1 MKNDITAELWKAVDD
16 NVIRYAGRFAPYFI
30 SRAQGSYLY
39 DTDGRAILDFTSG
52 QMCAILGHGHPDIV
66 AAMEKAMGEVAHLF
80 SGMLSPPVVEL
91 CKALSDLLPPGLDKV
106 ILLST
111 GGESNEAALR
121 MAKLH
126 TGGFEVAG
134 FSASWHGMTAAA
146 SSSTYSAG
154 HKGYGPGMPGS
165 MALPTPNCYRCP
177 VRHQRETCEL
187 ACLEIGF
194 ELIDRQSFGAPAAVI
209 AEPILSVGGIVELP
223 EGYLARLKEK
233 CRERGMLLILDEA
246 QTAMGRVG
254 ANFAFEAHGVAPD
267 ILTLSKTLGA
277 GLPLSA
283 TIVSAEVEED
293 CFDKGFLHL
302 TSHVADPLP
311 AYVGLAVLEVIA
323 RDHLAGRALEMG
335 EYLKAGLKA
344 MQARHE
350 CVGDVRGRG
359 LLIGVEIVAD
369 RERRTPAPELGGR
382 ISHRCME
389 LGLSMN
395 IVQIP
400 GLAGVFRIAPPL
412 TVTTDEIDA
421 GLTILDQAVTECAER
436 VGHD

>member
-1 MKNDITAELWKAVDD
+1 MNDHATARLWQTVDE
-16 NVIRYAGRFAPYFI
+16 NVFHYAGRFMPRMIA
-30 SRAQGSYLY
+30 RAQGSYLY
-39 DTDGRAILDFTSG
+39 DTEGRAILDFTSG
-52 QMCAILGHGHPDIV
+52 QMCAILGHNHPDIT
-66 AAMEKAMGEVAHLF
+66 AAIEKALGEVSHLF

-121 MAKLH
+121 AAKLH
-126 TGGFEVAG
+126 TGGFEVVG
-134 FSASWHGMTAAA
+134 FSASWHGMTAGV

-154 HKGYGPGMPGS
+154 HKGYGPGMPGT

-177 VRHQRETCEL
+177 MRMKRETCEL
-187 ACLEIGF
+187 ACMELGF
-194 ELIDRQSFGAPAAVI
+194 ELLDRQSFGAYAAVM

-223 EGYLARLKEK
+223 EGYMARLKEK

-277 GLPLSA
+277 GLPLAATVTSA
-283 TIVSAEVEED
+283 AIEED
-293 CFDKGFLHL
+293 CVAKGFLHL
-302 TSHVADPLP
+302 TSHVSDPLP
-311 AYVGLAVLEVIA
+311 ACVGVAVLEVIA
-323 RDHLAGRALEMG
+323 RDRLGARALEMG
-335 EYLKAGLKA
+335 EYLKAGLRD
-344 MQARHE
+344 MQTRHE

-359 LLIGVEIVAD
+359 LLIGVDIVSD

-382 ISHRCME
+382 ISARCLD

-395 IVQIP
+395 IVQLP
-400 GLAGVFRIAPPL
+400 GLGGVFRIAPPL
-412 TVTTDEIDA
+412 TVSPDEIDS
-421 GLTILDQAVTECAER
+421 GLAILDQAVAECVAENPR
-436 VGHD
+436 V

>member
-1 MKNDITAELWKAVDD
+1 MKNDMTADLWKAVDE

-66 AAMEKAMGEVAHLF
+66 AAMEKAMGEVSHLF

-134 FSASWHGMTAAA
+134 FAASWHGMTAAA

-154 HKGYGPGMPGS
+154 RKGYGPGMPGS

-194 ELIDRQSFGAPAAVI
+194 ELVDRQSYGAPAAVI

-223 EGYLARLKEK
+223 DGYLARLKEK
-233 CRERGMLLILDEA
+233 CHERGMLLILDEA

-323 RDHLAGRALEMG
+323 RDHLAARALEMG
-335 EYLKAGLKA
+335 EYLRSGLKA

-350 CVGDVRGRG
+350 CIGDVRGRG
-359 LLIGVEIVAD
+359 LLIGVEIVED

-382 ISHRCME
+382 ISNRCME

-395 IVQIP
+395 IVQLA

-412 TVTTDEIDA
+412 TVTTDELDA
-421 GLTILDQAVTECAER
+421 GLTILDQAIGEC
-436 VGHD
+436 VGMA

>member
-1 MKNDITAELWKAVDD
+1 MKNDITADLWKAVDD
-16 NVIRYAGRFAPYFI
+16 KVIRYAGRFAPYFI
-30 SRAQGSYLY
+30 SRARGSYLY

-134 FSASWHGMTAAA
+134 FAASWHGMTAAA

-194 ELIDRQSFGAPAAVI
+194 DLIDRQSFGAPAAVI

-223 EGYLARLKEK
+223 DGYLARLKEK
-233 CRERGMLLILDEA
+233 CHERGMLLILDEA

-311 AYVGLAVLEVIA
+311 AYVGLAVIEVIA
-323 RDHLAGRALEMG
+323 RDNLAGRAREMG
-335 EYLKAGLKA
+335 EHLKSGLKA

-382 ISHRCME
+382 ISQRCME

-395 IVQIP
+395 IVQLP

-421 GLTILDQAVTECAER
+421 GLTILDQAITEC
-436 VGHD
+436 VGNA

>member
-1 MKNDITAELWKAVDD
+1 MNTRANHPDSELWRLVDRH
-16 NVIRYAGRFAPYFI
+16 VIRYCGQFAPHMI
-30 SRAQGSYLY
+30 SRAKGSYLY
-39 DTDGRAILDFTSG
+39 DGAGRAILDFTSG
-52 QMCAILGHGHPDIV
+52 QMCAILGHGHPDIL
-66 AAMEKAMGEVAHLF
+66 AAMEKSMGEVMHLF
-80 SGMLSPPVVEL
+80 SGMMSPPVVEL
-91 CKALSDLLPPGLDKV
+91 CRALSDLLPPGLDKV

-121 MAKLH
+121 LAKLH
-126 TGGFEVAG
+126 TGCFEVAG
-134 FSASWHGMTAAA
+134 FSASWHGMTAGV

-154 HKGYGPGMPGS
+154 HKGYGPGVPGTS
-165 MALPTPNCYRCP
+165 ALPTPNCYNCP
-177 VRHQRETCEL
+177 IRQKLETCEL

-194 ELIDRQSFGAPAAVI
+194 DLMDRQSFGAPAAVI

-223 EGYLARLKEK
+223 DGYMARLKEK

-254 ANFAFEAHGVAPD
+254 ANFAFEAHGVQPD

-283 TIVSAEVEED
+283 TITSAAIEED
-293 CFDKGFLHL
+293 CYDKGFLHL

-311 AYVGLAVLEVIA
+311 AYVGLAVLDVIA
-323 RDHLAGRALEMG
+323 RDRLSERALEMG
-335 EYLKAGLKA
+335 GYLKSGLLE
-344 MQARHE
+344 MQQRHE
-350 CVGDVRGRG
+350 CIGDVRGRG
-359 LLIGVEIVAD
+359 LLVGVEIVAD
-369 RERRTPAPELGGR
+369 RETRTPAPELGSR
-382 ISHRCME
+382 VSRRCLE

-412 TVTTDEIDA
+412 TVSPDEIDS
-421 GLTILDQAVTECAER
+421 GLAILDQAITECA
-436 VGHD
+436 GTA

>member
-1 MKNDITAELWKAVDD
+1 MKNAVNADPWKAVDD
-16 NVIRYAGRFAPYFI
+16 HVIRYAGRFAPYFI
-30 SRAQGSYLY
+30 SRARGSYLY

-52 QMCAILGHGHPDIV
+52 QMCAILGHSHPRIV

-80 SGMLSPPVVEL
+80 SAMLSPPVVEL

-106 ILLST
+106 MLLST

-126 TGGFEVAG
+126 TGGFEVGG
-134 FSASWHGMTAAA
+134 FAASWHGMTAAA

-177 VRHQRETCEL
+177 VRHRRETCEL

-209 AEPILSVGGIVELP
+209 AEPILSVGGIIELP
-223 EGYLARLKEK
+223 DGYLARLKEK
-233 CRERGMLLILDEA
+233 CGERGMLLILDEA

-277 GLPLSA
+277 GLPLAA

-323 RDHLAGRALEMG
+323 RDRLAERALEMG
-335 EYLKAGLKA
+335 GHLKSGLRD
-344 MQARHE
+344 MQVRHQ
-350 CVGDVRGRG
+350 CIGDVRGRG

-382 ISHRCME
+382 ISRRCLE

-395 IVQIP
+395 IVQLP
-400 GLAGVFRIAPPL
+400 GLGGVFRIAPPL
-412 TVTTDEIDA
+412 TVTADEIDS
-421 GLTILDQAVTECAER
+421 GLAILDQAIAECAGEA
-436 VGHD
+436 